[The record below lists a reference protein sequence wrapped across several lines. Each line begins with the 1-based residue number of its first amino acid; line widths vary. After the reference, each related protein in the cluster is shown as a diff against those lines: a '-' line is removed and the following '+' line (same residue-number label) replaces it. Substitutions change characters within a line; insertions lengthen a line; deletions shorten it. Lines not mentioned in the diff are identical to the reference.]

1 MILYHYTSAGRSGL
15 HHGSTMR
22 SEQWMEP
29 TLIPAL
35 LHLIDMH
42 PAIGKVVFLKIALH
56 VSPLQCD
63 FFTSSVDGKDQ
74 QLMQQCTHVLA
85 SQTLQFRKGN
95 SILRMQDLAFV
106 ILS

>member
-1 MILYHYTSAGRSGL
+1 
-15 HHGSTMR
+15 
-22 SEQWMEP
+22 MEP